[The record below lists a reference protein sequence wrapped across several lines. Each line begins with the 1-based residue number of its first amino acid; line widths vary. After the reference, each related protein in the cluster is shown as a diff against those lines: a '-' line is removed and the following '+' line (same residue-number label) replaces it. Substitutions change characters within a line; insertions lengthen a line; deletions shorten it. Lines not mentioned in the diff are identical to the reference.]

1 MAKHEGEVVDHATQK
16 RDNEEQ
22 NGGPKTWLYEI
33 DGPLPDLLELYKF
46 GNKTR
51 WALPK
56 QNRKDTEDVLEAST
70 AKAARGVHD
79 RT

>member
-1 MAKHEGEVVDHATQK
+1 MAKHEGEAVDHATQK

-22 NGGPKTWLYEI
+22 I

-56 QNRKDTEDVLEAST
+56 QNRKYTEDVPEAST

>member
-1 MAKHEGEVVDHATQK
+1 MAKHEGEVVDDATQK

-22 NGGPKTWLYEI
+22 NGGPKTCSYEI

-56 QNRKDTEDVLEAST
+56 QNRKYTEDVLEAST
-70 AKAARGVHD
+70 AKAVRGVLD